1 MRQGHPNLKSPCENA
16 AERLLRQLSPE
27 AIMAIPF
34 VKIAQL
40 RRQGGG
46 RPNLGSVTWASLPPA
61 YSSDL
66 GLTAAMV
73 RGEDVLRRQRPIRTD
88 SNKGFEAGRRR
99 SPACRASRR
108 FPWPAHPPH

>member
-16 AERLLRQLSPE
+16 AQRLLRQLSPE

-46 RPNLGSVTWASLPPA
+46 RPNLGSVTWASLPL
-61 YSSDL
+61 L